1 MLTNPQE
8 AVSRIRDV
16 YCKLNEIFFKFN
28 NEITGILISTL
39 SRENYL
45 LIGPPGTAKTTLVY
59 ALSRLLNAK
68 WFYRQL
74 TKFTDLEEVI
84 GPVNIAKLLEGK
96 VERIY
101 VNSIVDCEFALLDE
115 IFNASSAILNTLLSI
130 LNERVI
136 YDGDKIVPV
145 KTWTVFGSSNRVPD
159 EEELQALYD
168 RFPLRVFTE
177 YIDPDDTE
185 PLMIKGW
192 ELRKELEKIEPL
204 ASMEDIYS
212 INKIITSYLDN
223 NIKDVSKVVSPIV
236 ANYVE
241 HVPISNRT
249 RVKVPLYAL
258 TYLIIHGFTLENIN
272 STLLRVATV
281 KILKYLIHNREQI
294 NDYLAFASAH
304 LPEDLLRITELTNEA
319 KALVSNYAISE
330 AKERV
335 KDAYKMLQELK
346 ERWSR
351 LMIKLFENEISELE
365 SLLNKLKDIVEER

>member
-1 MLTNPQE
+1 
-8 AVSRIRDV
+8 
-16 YCKLNEIFFKFN
+16 
-28 NEITGILISTL
+28 
-39 SRENYL
+39 
-45 LIGPPGTAKTTLVY
+45 
-59 ALSRLLNAK
+59 
-68 WFYRQL
+68 
-74 TKFTDLEEVI
+74 
-84 GPVNIAKLLEGK
+84 
-96 VERIY
+96 
-101 VNSIVDCEFALLDE
+101 
-115 IFNASSAILNTLLSI
+115 
-130 LNERVI
+130 
-136 YDGDKIVPV
+136 
-145 KTWTVFGSSNRVPD
+145 
-159 EEELQALYD
+159 
-168 RFPLRVFTE
+168 PLRVFTE